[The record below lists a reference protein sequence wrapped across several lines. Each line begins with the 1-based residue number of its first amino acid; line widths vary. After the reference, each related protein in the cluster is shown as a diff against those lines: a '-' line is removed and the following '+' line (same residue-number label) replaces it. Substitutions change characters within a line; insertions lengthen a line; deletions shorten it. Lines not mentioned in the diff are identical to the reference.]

1 MESREKSMQDINT
14 LCRGKSAPRRGAT
27 RLAPREAK
35 PKRGVVIGADD
46 LKTGLEEGEHG

>member
-1 MESREKSMQDINT
+1 MQDINT

-35 PKRGVVIGADD
+35 PKRGVVNGAND
-46 LKTGLEEGEHG
+46 LETGLEEGEHGITALQL